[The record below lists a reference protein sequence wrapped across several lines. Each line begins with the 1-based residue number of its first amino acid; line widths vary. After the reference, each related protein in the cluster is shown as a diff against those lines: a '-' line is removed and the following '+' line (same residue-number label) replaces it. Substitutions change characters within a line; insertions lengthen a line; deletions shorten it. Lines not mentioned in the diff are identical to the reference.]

1 MLAHNILHIDY
12 AAIIIIICTNYAKNC
27 IIIPNDFISKNNLNI
42 SDFTIVLV
50 KMSWIFL
57 VHVGKLPA
65 IYAYEYLGIC
75 SWVNATGAAVV

>member
-12 AAIIIIICTNYAKNC
+12 AAIIIIISTNYAKNC

-42 SDFTIVLV
+42 SDFTIISIVLV

-65 IYAYEYLGIC
+65 IQQYMHMNI
-75 SWVNATGAAVV
+75 WVYVVVVE

>member
-1 MLAHNILHIDY
+1 MLVHNY
-12 AAIIIIICTNYAKNC
+12 TAIIIISTNYAKNC
-27 IIIPNDFISKNNLNI
+27 IIIPTNDFISKNNLNI

-57 VHVGKLPA
+57 VHVGKLPT

-75 SWVNATGAAVV
+75 SWVNATGAAVVVV